1 MLITEQMREMQM
13 ATDVTQVSAVIAA
26 TTRDR
31 LERFAKQHGVKKSHL
46 IETAI
51 LHHLSAL
58 DELPADVVVP
68 PAILLSRKEGADL
81 IRRLAQPEP
90 PTPALKALFDAD

>member
-1 MLITEQMREMQM
+1 M
-13 ATDVTQVSAVIAA
+13 AVDVSQVSAVIAD
-26 TTRDR
+26 TTRER

-51 LHHLSAL
+51 LHHLAAL
-58 DELPADVVVP
+58 EELPADVVVP
-68 PAILLSRKEGADL
+68 PALVLSREAGADL
-81 IRRLAQPEP
+81 IRRIEQPEP

>member
-1 MLITEQMREMQM
+1 M
-13 ATDVTQVSAVIAA
+13 AAEVSQVSAVIAD
-26 TTRDR
+26 TTRER

-51 LHHLSAL
+51 LHHLAAL
-58 DELPADVVVP
+58 EELPADVVVP
-68 PAILLSRKEGADL
+68 PALVLSREAGADL
-81 IRRLAQPEP
+81 IHRIERPEP

>member
-1 MLITEQMREMQM
+1 M
-13 ATDVTQVSAVIAA
+13 ATDVTQVSAVIAE

-68 PAILLSRKEGADL
+68 PVILLSREEGGDL
-81 IRRLAQPEP
+81 IRRLEKPEP

>member
-1 MLITEQMREMQM
+1 MTV
-13 ATDVTQVSAVIAA
+13 DVSQVSAVIAD
-26 TTRDR
+26 TTRER

-51 LHHLSAL
+51 LHHLAAL
-58 DELPADVVVP
+58 EELPADVVVP
-68 PAILLSRKEGADL
+68 PALVLSREEGADL
-81 IRRLAQPEP
+81 IRRIEQPAP

>member
-1 MLITEQMREMQM
+1 MREMPM
-13 ATDVTQVSAVIAA
+13 AAGVSQVSAVIAD
-26 TTRDR
+26 TTRER

-51 LHHLSAL
+51 LHHLAAL
-58 DELPADVVVP
+58 EELPADVVVP
-68 PAILLSRKEGADL
+68 PALVLSREAGADL
-81 IRRLAQPEP
+81 IHRIKRPAP

>member
-1 MLITEQMREMQM
+1 M
-13 ATDVTQVSAVIAA
+13 AAGVSQVSAVIAD
-26 TTRDR
+26 TTRER

-51 LHHLSAL
+51 LHHLAAL
-58 DELPADVVVP
+58 EELPADVVVP
-68 PAILLSRKEGADL
+68 PALVLSREAGADL
-81 IRRLAQPEP
+81 IHRIERPEP

>member
-1 MLITEQMREMQM
+1 MREMPM
-13 ATDVTQVSAVIAA
+13 AAGVSQVSAVIAD
-26 TTRDR
+26 TTRER

-51 LHHLSAL
+51 LHHLAAL
-58 DELPADVVVP
+58 EELPADVVVP
-68 PAILLSRKEGADL
+68 PALVLSREAGADL
-81 IRRLAQPEP
+81 IHRIERPEP

>member
-1 MLITEQMREMQM
+1 M
-13 ATDVTQVSAVIAA
+13 AVDVSQVSAVIAD
-26 TTRDR
+26 TTRER

-51 LHHLSAL
+51 LHHLAAL
-58 DELPADVVVP
+58 EELPADVVVP
-68 PAILLSRKEGADL
+68 PALVLSREEGADL
-81 IRRLAQPEP
+81 IRRIEQPAP

>member
-1 MLITEQMREMQM
+1 M
-13 ATDVTQVSAVIAA
+13 AVDVSQVSAVIAD
-26 TTRDR
+26 TTRER

-51 LHHLSAL
+51 LHHLAAL
-58 DELPADVVVP
+58 EELPADVVVP
-68 PAILLSRKEGADL
+68 PALMLSREEGADL
-81 IRRLAQPEP
+81 IRRIEQPAP

>member
-1 MLITEQMREMQM
+1 MWEIPMTV
-13 ATDVTQVSAVIAA
+13 DVSQVSAVIAD
-26 TTRDR
+26 TTRER

-51 LHHLSAL
+51 LHHLAAL
-58 DELPADVVVP
+58 EELPADVVVP
-68 PAILLSRKEGADL
+68 PALVLSREEGADL
-81 IRRLAQPEP
+81 IRRIEQPAP

>member
-1 MLITEQMREMQM
+1 MWEIPM
-13 ATDVTQVSAVIAA
+13 AVDVSQVSAVIAD
-26 TTRDR
+26 TTRER

-51 LHHLSAL
+51 LHHLAAL
-58 DELPADVVVP
+58 EELPADVVVP
-68 PAILLSRKEGADL
+68 PALVLSREEGADL
-81 IRRLAQPEP
+81 IRRIEQPAP

>member
-1 MLITEQMREMQM
+1 M
-13 ATDVTQVSAVIAA
+13 AVDGSQVSAVIAD
-26 TTRDR
+26 TTRER

-51 LHHLSAL
+51 LHHLAAL
-58 DELPADVVVP
+58 EQLPADVIVP
-68 PAILLSRKEGADL
+68 PALVVSREAGVDL
-81 IRRLAQPEP
+81 IRRIERPEP